1 MSAVLGYGSRSRLI
15 PIGAARPLYC
25 QALVN
30 LNFLLGVWSLA
41 HTVQRPLVL
50 GLSKHV
56 NLHPL
61 LEAWNSWGS
70 YSLSDARAL
79 VNGFSVPVS
88 GAWQGPREWSQHS
101 GLGGPPRL
109 GARVGRTPQVLLCL
123 QVWRPHQHLPPVL
136 PGIGGILER
145 WDPIVCKNLII
156 HFWSRS

>member
-1 MSAVLGYGSRSRLI
+1 MKEAINHDARKAALEGGKGKETILLQSFPRGRSPADTWFHPVR
-15 PIGAARPLYC
+15 LYC

-30 LNFLLGVWSLA
+30 LNSLLGVWSLA

-88 GAWQGPREWSQHS
+88 GAWQGPREWSRHS

-109 GARVGRTPQVLLCL
+109 GARVGKDA
-123 QVWRPHQHLPPVL
+123 LPL
-136 PGIGGILER
+136 ATRMET
-145 WDPIVCKNLII
+145 
-156 HFWSRS
+156 